1 MIKLKIFCFGF
12 GQVAESFINKLINE
26 KKDFDLSIT
35 SRQETHQIDFNNIKI
50 NSYQF
55 SENKVDYSL
64 LQKLEYADY
73 ILISIPPVDG
83 KDIVANFLE
92 TNFKIKTNCKWIT
105 YLSATSVYG
114 DHKGNWVNE
123 NSVTKP
129 SSSNGVSRLKAENTW
144 LNLSKKN
151 NYPLQI
157 FRLAGIYSE
166 KFNILKRLQ
175 TGKVQLVN
183 KKNHFFSRIHVEDI
197 ANILFKSI
205 NNFKDNEIYNICDD
219 KPASQNEIAVYG
231 AKLLKMKQPKQIKLE
246 EVESKMLQN
255 FYKDSKKVDNT
266 KMKNF
271 FKYNLRFPTYIEGLD
286 HIFNN
291 NI

>member
-1 MIKLKIFCFGF
+1 MIKLKVFCFGF

-35 SRQETHQIDFNNIKI
+35 SRQETHQIDFNNITI

-64 LQKLEYADY
+64 VQKLEHADY

-92 TNFKIKTNCKWIT
+92 TNSKIKTNCKWIT

-175 TGKVQLVN
+175 TGTVKIVN
-183 KKNHFFSRIHVEDI
+183 KKDHFFSRIHVEDI

-205 NNFKDNEIYNICDD
+205 NNFKNNEIYNICDD

-231 AKLLKMKQPKQIKLE
+231 AKLLKMEQPKPIKLE

>member
-1 MIKLKIFCFGF
+1 MIKLKVFCFGF
-12 GQVAESFINKLINE
+12 GQVAENFINKLINE

-64 LQKLEYADY
+64 VQKLEHADY

-92 TNFKIKTNCKWIT
+92 TNSKIKTNCKWIT

-166 KFNILKRLQ
+166 KFNILKRLK
-175 TGKVQLVN
+175 TGKLQIVN
-183 KKNHFFSRIHVEDI
+183 KKDHFFSRIHVEDI

-205 NNFKDNEIYNICDD
+205 NNFKNSEIYNICDD
-219 KPASQNEIAVYG
+219 KPASQNEIAIYG
-231 AKLLKMKQPKQIKLE
+231 AKLLKIDQPKPIKLE

>member
-1 MIKLKIFCFGF
+1 MIKLKVFCFGF

-35 SRQETHQIDFNNIKI
+35 SRQETHQIDFNNITI

-64 LQKLEYADY
+64 VQKLEHADY

-92 TNFKIKTNCKWIT
+92 TNSKIKTNCKWIT

-175 TGKVQLVN
+175 TGKLQIVN
-183 KKNHFFSRIHVEDI
+183 KKDHFFSRIHVEDI

-205 NNFKDNEIYNICDD
+205 NNFKNNEIYNICDD

-231 AKLLKMKQPKQIKLE
+231 AKLLKMEQPKPIKLE

-271 FKYNLRFPTYIEGLD
+271 FKYNLIFPTYVEGLD